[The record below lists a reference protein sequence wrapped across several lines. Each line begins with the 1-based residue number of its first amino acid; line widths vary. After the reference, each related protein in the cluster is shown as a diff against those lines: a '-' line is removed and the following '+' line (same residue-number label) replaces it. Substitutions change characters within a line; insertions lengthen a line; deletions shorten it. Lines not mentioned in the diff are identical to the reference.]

1 MATRRKSSGSSGR
14 RSRSTGK
21 RNGGDRGD
29 AITLLKADH
38 RQVEGWFE
46 QFRKSRLQS
55 KKAELAGS
63 ICYALRM
70 HTQIEEEIFYP
81 AFLAAAGD
89 EHIHHEAEIEH
100 EGAKRLIAEIEQTGP
115 ADEYFEARLNV
126 LAEMIRHHV
135 KEEEKRDGMFARARQ
150 TDMSL
155 DELGER
161 LRERKAELQGT
172 LGGSLFEQAARD
184 ARQTGLR

>member
-1 MATRRKSSGSSGR
+1 MATRRKSSRNGG
-14 RSRSTGK
+14 RSTRK

-29 AITLLKADH
+29 AIAVLKADH

-46 QFRKSRLQS
+46 QFKKSRLQA
-55 KKAELAGS
+55 KKAELAES
-63 ICYALRM
+63 ICYALKV

-89 EHIHHEAEIEH
+89 EDIHHEAEIEH
-100 EGAKRLIAEIEQTGP
+100 EGAKKLITEIEQTGP
-115 ADEYFEARLNV
+115 DDEYFDARVKV

-135 KEEEKRDGMFARARQ
+135 KEEEKRDGMFAKARQ
-150 TDMSL
+150 ADMSL

-161 LRERKAELQGT
+161 LRERKAELQGAM
-172 LGGSLFEQAARD
+172 GDSLFERAAAR
-184 ARQTGLR
+184 ASRQAGV